1 MELLDHII
9 FLLDIYYLFILFF
22 LFLLPHVIIAEK
34 WLDLGVYHNEV
45 IRTICSD
52 SSAVLKSL
60 HSFKSQAR
68 QDIIYEILELHSWIC
83 QMGITVKFTW
93 VPAHVGVKGS
103 EMVDRMAKQASK
115 HEEVDI
121 VITITSKAEAKAQIW
136 TKINKQW
143 QAHWDAEEKERHL
156 YNIQTKVWDREGH
169 WKEAKGRNYLY
180 EIKNRTLW
188 VK

>member
-1 MELLDHII
+1 
-9 FLLDIYYLFILFF
+9 
-22 LFLLPHVIIAEK
+22 VIIAEK

-60 HSFKSQAR
+60 HYFKSQAR
-68 QDIIYEILELHSWIC
+68 QDMIYETLELHSRIC

-93 VPAHVGVKGS
+93 FPAHVGVKGS

-115 HEEVDI
+115 HEEVDV
-121 VITITSKAEAKAQIW
+121 VITISKAEVKAQIW

-143 QAHWDAEEKERHL
+143 QAHWDAEEKGRHL
-156 YNIQTKVWDREGH
+156 YNIQPKIGTERVT
-169 WKEAKGRNYLY
+169 GRNYLY